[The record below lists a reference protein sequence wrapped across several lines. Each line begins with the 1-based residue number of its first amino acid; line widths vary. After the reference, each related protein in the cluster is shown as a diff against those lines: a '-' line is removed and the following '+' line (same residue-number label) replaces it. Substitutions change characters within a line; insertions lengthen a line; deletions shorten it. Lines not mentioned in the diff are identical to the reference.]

1 MEQRFKTSEQDI
13 DLLPL
18 REGDATQQIKGGE
31 TFHTLAPKSE
41 KGQDRWMELLG
52 VIY

>member
-18 REGDATQQIKGGE
+18 CEFIEQERLRVGAQAGMGDPTRR
-31 TFHTLAPKSE
+31 LAFVTK
-41 KGQDRWMELLG
+41 
-52 VIY
+52 

>member
-18 REGDATQQIKGGE
+18 REFIERERLRVGD
-31 TFHTLAPKSE
+31 
-41 KGQDRWMELLG
+41 
-52 VIY
+52 